1 MAQGFTIF
9 EDLEKSIDDYI
20 IEQQTKITRAK
31 TTRDVKLL
39 IEIRR
44 EKHHQ
49 SNYPQNIETNELN
62 EYLYEFILSVSEKM
76 AKNLNIQV
84 LEVYFQ
90 VLIDIWKIA
99 NIPSVIEDVAFERKK
114 KMQLK
119 KESKGN
125 RPKAAEAVSDDE
137 INIFYEKNFLEMSKG
152 AVLIKTLRLFNLLHF
167 GLRVRGSDVERMPIC
182 VGETFSSWK
191 MQMELNIYF
200 FFWKTN

>member
-20 IEQQTKITRAK
+20 IEQETKITRAK

-152 AVLIKTLRLFNLLHF
+152 AVLIKTLRLFN
-167 GLRVRGSDVERMPIC
+167 
-182 VGETFSSWK
+182 
-191 MQMELNIYF
+191 
-200 FFWKTN
+200 